1 MKKFLLGTCRI
12 KKVSNDKR
20 FSLKITIQPGTVM
33 VLGVLVIAIV
43 WLVRRFA

>member
-20 FSLKITIQPGTVM
+20 FSLKITIQPGAVM
-33 VLGVLVIAIV
+33 VLVIAIV